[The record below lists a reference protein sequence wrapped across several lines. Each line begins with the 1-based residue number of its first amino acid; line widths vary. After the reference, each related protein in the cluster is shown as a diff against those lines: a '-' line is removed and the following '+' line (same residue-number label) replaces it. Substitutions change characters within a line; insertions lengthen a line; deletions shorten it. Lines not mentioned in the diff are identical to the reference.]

1 MNLNE
6 VHRSSLVAKSSS
18 NIRTKKRMRV
28 SVIKTP
34 HSLDRIDMNKLFKQD
49 IFECVIPIK
58 GETDNYDVT
67 ISFGGVV
74 DRVRKLIDTQLAHI
88 TRRGNYDPV
97 ASLTYN
103 MWVRALKQSFDT
115 EDVYVAC
122 TCLRGTTLIRTLGG
136 ILLTTEQLYERFC
149 RGNNF
154 YVYSYTD
161 DKRFTPHKVEKIW
174 ITGQA
179 KTFTKITLD
188 NGHSF
193 EVTGNHP
200 ILTVNGVYTAAE
212 KLKVGDELVCFDLYR
227 KHTRVEKIE
236 TITLPDYE
244 YIYDIKVQGIP
255 NFVLGSGV
263 VAHNCPDFNYRFR
276 VWATKNRY
284 NSTYVELRPANI
296 TNPKDSLGS
305 GCKHIL
311 NVLKNLSW
319 VLRAASVIYNYVRV
333 LQKQNPRLF
342 DKVIRPVLFG
352 EQDVQVSRQK
362 YGAERITPPSQD
374 VVGVEEP
381 EEQEQPEGV

>member
-74 DRVRKLIDTQLAHI
+74 DRVRKL
-88 TRRGNYDPV
+88 
-97 ASLTYN
+97 
-103 MWVRALKQSFDT
+103 ALKQSFDT

-122 TCLRGTTLIRTLGG
+122 TCLRGTTLIRTQDG
-136 ILLTTEQLYERFC
+136 ILLTAEQLYKRFC
-149 RGNNF
+149 RGDNF

-174 ITGQA
+174 ITGQT

-193 EVTGNHP
+193 EVTGSHP
-200 ILTVNGVYTAAE
+200 ILTINGVYTAAE
-212 KLKVGDELVCFDLYR
+212 KLKVGDELVCFDLCEKY
-227 KHTRVEKIE
+227 TRVEKIE
-236 TITLPDYE
+236 TITLPNYE
-244 YIYDIKVQGIP
+244 FIYDIKVQGIP
-255 NFVLGSGV
+255 NFVLAAGV

-296 TNPKDSLGS
+296 TTIM
-305 GCKHIL
+305 C
-311 NVLKNLSW
+311 VFYKNKTLDC
-319 VLRAASVIYNYVRV
+319 LTK
-333 LQKQNPRLF
+333 L
-342 DKVIRPVLFG
+342 
-352 EQDVQVSRQK
+352 
-362 YGAERITPPSQD
+362 
-374 VVGVEEP
+374 
-381 EEQEQPEGV
+381 